1 MQLRETIVRSDA
13 QSMNCKI
20 SHFRRFRPITA
31 LIIINIVKRQSS
43 TFNDCMV
50 GKFDFQ
56 PGDLRGNRTGCV
68 RYHETTFQA
77 AHMMTYPITTRKLSI
92 NSPIHSKTGHD
103 DFSHFLI
110 NFHLGTEFWG
120 ILNEIRER
128 KSPRR
133 AMGRGSSIILKTF
146 T

>member
-1 MQLRETIVRSDA
+1 MQLRETIMRVDA
-13 QSMNCKI
+13 QSSNCKI

-31 LIIINIVKRQSS
+31 LIIINIVKRKSS

-50 GKFDFQ
+50 GKFDFSAR
-56 PGDLRGNRTGCV
+56 DLRGNRTGCV
-68 RYHETTFQA
+68 KYHETTFQA
-77 AHMMTYPITTRKLSI
+77 AHMTTYPITMRKLSI
-92 NSPIHSKTGHD
+92 NSPIHSKSHD

-120 ILNEIRER
+120 ILNEIREW
-128 KSPRR
+128 KIPRR
-133 AMGRGSSIILKTF
+133 AMGRGSSILLKTF